1 MELRSSRRL
10 IPPPPH
16 GARRRSLA
24 DGDGVDRI
32 SSLPDDL
39 LLQILGRLRCAR
51 DAARTS
57 FLSWR
62 WRCLW
67 KLQPE
72 LHFREIG
79 ADALGAAL
87 GQAGRPALSFLEIDI
102 PEKHRITDTARV
114 SALLRAAARLAPA
127 NLVLTVWGHDKD
139 RSVPIQIP
147 RFDRAISMK
156 LTVYNLQLTPP
167 APGAMFPVL
176 ERLTMS
182 GCHFDTDALVR
193 RCPRLRVLELLQCA
207 IGTIK
212 VHSPTIEELVVKQ
225 SFYTQCIHIMAPV
238 LKRLTM
244 DIRVWFF
251 FTLSCFSAPMV
262 EDVLWD
268 CRSSYQNIGVGQWWR
283 LQRLKLL
290 TENSARTLR
299 LFIDS
304 KMLRHTKHM
313 PPAERNF
320 NQHIGPLPVF
330 SVLELYLLNGEH
342 VFGAAVLNLLEIRST
357 IRRLKVVIRHHADEE
372 SCPPECACDLP
383 RNWRSQSVSLV
394 ALEQVEINGFNG
406 NDHEIDFLKLLFR
419 CATQM
424 KTMTVQLSTNVLGS
438 NREWAEIYNIFK
450 ENPSVECFVTVAESS
465 KQLLF

>member
-1 MELRSSRRL
+1 MTCSRRR
-10 IPPPPH
+10 
-16 GARRRSLA
+16 A
-24 DGDGVDRI
+24 
-32 SSLPDDL
+32 LPL
-39 LLQILGRLRCAR
+39 
-51 DAARTS
+51 
-57 FLSWR
+57 
-62 WRCLW
+62 
-67 KLQPE
+67 
-72 LHFREIG
+72 
-79 ADALGAAL
+79 
-87 GQAGRPALSFLEIDI
+87 LEIDI
-102 PEKHRITDTARV
+102 PEKHRITDPARV

-156 LTVYNLQLTPP
+156 LTVHNLQLAPP
-167 APGAMFPVL
+167 AQGAEFPVL
-176 ERLTMS
+176 ERLSMS
-182 GCHFDTDALVR
+182 RCHFDTDALVR
-193 RCPRLRVLELLQCA
+193 RCPRLRVLEVLQCD

-225 SFYTQCIHIMAPV
+225 SSYTQCIHIVAPV

-262 EDVLWD
+262 EDVSWE
-268 CRSSYQNIGVGQWWR
+268 CRSSYPNIGVGQWWR

-299 LFIDS
+299 LFIDA
-304 KMLRHTKHM
+304 KLLRHTKHM

-320 NQHIGPLPVF
+320 NQHIGPLPAF

-357 IRRLKVVIRHHADEE
+357 IRRLKVVIRHHVDEE

-438 NREWAEIYNIFK
+438 NREWAEIYNIFE
-450 ENPSVECFVTVAESS
+450 ENPSVECFVTIAVSS
-465 KQLLF
+465 FYSR